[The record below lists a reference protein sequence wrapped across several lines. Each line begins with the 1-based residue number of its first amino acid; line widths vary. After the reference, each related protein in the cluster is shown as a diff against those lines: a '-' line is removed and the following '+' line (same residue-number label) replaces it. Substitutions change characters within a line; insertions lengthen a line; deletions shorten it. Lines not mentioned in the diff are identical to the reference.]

1 MNVSLTSL
9 ILALATAILL
19 GAWPNPLA
27 DFGSVNTPGSKSIR
41 GGRVQVQAQSST
53 KKKPPPKKTTRPRKK
68 GSGKPPATSKPAPKP
83 AATPADAGSEDI
95 DARRQE
101 LEKLKAQLERE
112 RKEAE
117 RIRGREKKVL
127 AELETAD
134 RQLSSTRRYLKKLAD
149 QEKAINSRLGKLEL
163 DIAARE
169 GEISQTRTRLGSRLR
184 EMYKTGDPGMVEVLF
199 SSASIPDLIDRVR
212 IMTLLA
218 DEETRLMQSIQQ
230 ARTALHNDRQEISRR
245 YAEVQQVELEKQ
257 REEKRIKGLK
267 VERQGQAAGLKK
279 ERAKHEAAMK
289 ELQAAEKSLAALIRR
304 LETQR
309 RTEPDFVSP
318 SGPFAGARG
327 RLPWPA
333 RGTVIEGY
341 GTHTHPKFGT
351 STENKGI
358 DIGAASGAAVRA
370 VADGKVDYSDW
381 LTGYG
386 NCVIL
391 NHGGGYYTLYAHLA
405 SVSVSVG
412 QQVGGGAIIGTVGD
426 TGSLKGTLLHF
437 EVRQGARAMDPESW
451 LGG

>member
-1 MNVSLTSL
+1 MNLSLISLIVALVASL
-9 ILALATAILL
+9 ILAVVPSAPA
-19 GAWPNPLA
+19 
-27 DFGSVNTPGSKSIR
+27 GSRSGSGLY
-41 GGRVQVQAQSST
+41 GGVQGQAQAQTSS
-53 KKKPPPKKTTRPRKK
+53 KKKPPPKKNTRTRRKVTR
-68 GSGKPPATSKPAPKP
+68 KPTSKPAPKP
-83 AATPADAGSEDI
+83 AAKPPEAAPAAGGSAEDI
-95 DARRQE
+95 DSRRQE
-101 LEKLKAQLERE
+101 LEALKAQLARE
-112 RKEAE
+112 RAEAE

-169 GEISQTRTRLGSRLR
+169 GELSQTRTRLGSRLR

-199 SSASIPDLIDRVR
+199 SSASIPDLVDRVR

-218 DEETRLMQSIQQ
+218 DEETRLMQSIHQ
-230 ARTALHNDRQEISRR
+230 ARTALDEDRQEISRR
-245 YAEVQQVELEKQ
+245 YAEVQQVEQEKQ
-257 REEKRIKGLK
+257 REEKRITGLK
-267 VERQGQAAGLKK
+267 TERQGQAASLKK

-318 SGPFAGARG
+318 SGPFAEARG

-333 RGTVIEGY
+333 RGSVIEGY
-341 GTHTHPKFGT
+341 GLHTHPKFGT

-405 SVSVSVG
+405 SVSVS
-412 QQVGGGAIIGTVGD
+412 GGSRWAAAPSSAPWATP
-426 TGSLKGTLLHF
+426 
-437 EVRQGARAMDPESW
+437 DP
-451 LGG
+451 